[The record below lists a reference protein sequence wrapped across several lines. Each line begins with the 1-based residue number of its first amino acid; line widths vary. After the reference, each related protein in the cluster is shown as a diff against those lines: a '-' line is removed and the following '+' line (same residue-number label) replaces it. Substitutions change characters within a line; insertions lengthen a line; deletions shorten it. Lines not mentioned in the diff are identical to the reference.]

1 MSQKRHSWRLGTFK
15 AGSRLAMT
23 LRVHGFGRDV
33 HFRAVIDD
41 AACGSC
47 PCVRR
52 KGLGKKVKRSNRS
65 PLASIFTVSF
75 SSFTWSPEQTRSRLH
90 HFQRRDRFR
99 RGGPQV
105 PEPAYA
111 RQKSRFKGSH
121 RLVERIDRSRQ
132 GSPQGLEM
140 IPENR
145 SALVDLLSEVAD
157 LTRALGELLLPPP
170 IGH

>member
-1 MSQKRHSWRLGTFK
+1 LESVDE
-15 AGSRLAMT
+15 

-33 HFRAVIDD
+33 DFRTGID

-47 PCVRR
+47 SCVRR
-52 KGLGKKVKRSNRS
+52 NGLGKKVKRSNRS

-75 SSFTWSPEQTRSRLH
+75 SSFRQRPEQSGSRLH
-90 HFQRRDRFR
+90 NFQRRDGFR
-99 RGGPQV
+99 SGGSQF
-105 PEPAYA
+105 PEPAYP
-111 RQKSRFKGSH
+111 RQKSGLKGPH
-121 RLVERIDRSRQ
+121 RLVEGVDRTRQ

-157 LTRALGELLLPPP
+157 LACAFGELLLPPA
-170 IGH
+170 IGHRL